1 MLDFIKSINQNPDE
15 PAAAET
21 ETTTAT
27 TATITDLVTVTVPF
41 CDLYAGAGK
50 HLYAVNPGLPA
61 RQALAESSI
70 LLGAAIEMA
79 RQIENELNS
88 DLAYGLV
95 FLIET
100 AKAAQDA
107 ATAQI

>member
-1 MLDFIKSINQNPDE
+1 
-15 PAAAET
+15 
-21 ETTTAT
+21 
-27 TATITDLVTVTVPF
+27 
-41 CDLYAGAGK
+41 
-50 HLYAVNPGLPA
+50 
-61 RQALAESSI
+61 LAESSI